1 MVHSVIELKETFETL
16 LEIVKKEDQS
26 EILIEQVIKLMCLY
40 SESNYKLVSVSVDY
54 VLPAIEYIT
63 CPERQTQSYE
73 LNRVRLNQV
82 LDCILYFL

>member
-54 VLPAIEYIT
+54 VLPALE
-63 CPERQTQSYE
+63 
-73 LNRVRLNQV
+73 
-82 LDCILYFL
+82 